1 MTSHI
6 REHESF
12 DARTAMRKASF
23 ICGLA
28 IASMLAT
35 QAHAAPVGNTV
46 DAATTVTGSGPGG
59 NRVINK
65 GSPIFSDDRL
75 KADRTGNAQIIL
87 VDSTRIVVG
96 PGAQVDIVDYVY
108 DSEKTFKTITIK
120 ASKGAIRFISGK
132 SKASAY
138 KVVTPSGTIGI
149 RG

>member
-1 MTSHI
+1 MTRQF
-6 REHESF
+6 REHASF
-12 DARTAMRKASF
+12 DAGISMRKAGWL
-23 ICGLA
+23 CGLA
-28 IASMLAT
+28 VAAVLSS
-35 QAHAAPVGNTV
+35 QAQAAPVGNTV

-87 VDSTRIVVG
+87 VDNTKIVVG

-108 DSEKTFKTITIK
+108 ETDKTFSKITIK
-120 ASKGAIRFISGK
+120 ATKGAIRFISGK